1 MSDESVSLEGVSV
14 TIGIPIRGGFP
25 PETAISLCA
34 TVQRCAQMGIPCE
47 ISVERSSIVTMGRDF
62 VLDNFLRGGMDRLFW
77 IDSDMV
83 WSPDDFMRLLAIST
97 RVDVVGASYP
107 AKVDGPTK
115 HYVVPADER
124 KVGPFGIQEAKGFG
138 LGFTVMSRHAA
149 EVISARAPRVKDALN
164 GREMAEVFRIDT
176 VTNADGVRER
186 RTEDM
191 AFFADLIDAGFTV
204 WMDPSIELGHIGE
217 KQWRGSIM
225 NAFSTTEGS

>member
-1 MSDESVSLEGVSV
+1 MSEEVSLDGVSV

-25 PETAISLCA
+25 PETAMSLCA
-34 TVQRCAQMGIPCE
+34 TVQRCAQMGIRCE

-107 AKVDGPTK
+107 AKVEGPTK
-115 HYVVPADER
+115 HYVLPADER

-138 LGFTVMSRHAA
+138 LGFTVVSREVCEKIAA
-149 EVISARAPRVKDALN
+149 KAPRFKDGIS
-164 GREMAEVFRIDT
+164 GREMASVFRFDI
-176 VTNADGVRER
+176 VNGLL

-191 AFFADLIDAGFTV
+191 AFFSDIRDLGYTV
-204 WMDPSIELGHIGE
+204 WIDPSIDLGHIGE
-217 KQWRGSIM
+217 KQWRGLNGIF
-225 NAFSTTEGS
+225 NN